1 MAGWSSGHLARRSVQ
16 LSDRPAGRRLTLR
29 IWPKRRVVL
38 SLAVVEVRRVSDSTR
53 V

>member
-1 MAGWSSGHLARRSVQ
+1 MAGWSPGHLARRSVQ
-16 LSDRPAGRRLTLR
+16 LGDRPARRRVTLR

-38 SLAVVEVRRVSDSTR
+38 SLAVVDVRRASDSTR